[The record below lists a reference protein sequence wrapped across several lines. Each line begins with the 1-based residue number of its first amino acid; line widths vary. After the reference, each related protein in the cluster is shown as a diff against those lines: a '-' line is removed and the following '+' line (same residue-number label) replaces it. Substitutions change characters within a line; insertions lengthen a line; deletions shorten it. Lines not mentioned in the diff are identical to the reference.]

1 MHIALNALFVHREL
15 FGGGIYI
22 QNLVR
27 ELARIDAENR
37 YTLYVSETG
46 ASHFQ
51 ELGPNFHLVYRNHR
65 RPVRVLWEQS
75 GLPIELRRL
84 GVDVYHGP
92 GYVVP
97 LCKVCPQITTV
108 HDLTAYLFPET
119 HNLFSS
125 CYYRL
130 LMPWTVKAADRVIAI
145 SKSAKSDLTRL
156 LGVPSEKV
164 CVIHHGKDERF
175 TPHRDESR
183 LARLRTKYGLTKK
196 VILFVGGIDL
206 RKNPSCLVRAFAML
220 KSLHKSHTLV
230 LTGGFG
236 DHYNSICTR
245 LREWGVEDDVVFPG
259 YVPGEELAD
268 FYRLAEVFVYPS
280 LYEGFGL
287 PVLEAMACGVPVITS
302 NVSAMPEVA
311 GDAAI
316 LVEPNNIEGLAA
328 AIERVLADTALR
340 QGLVE
345 KGLRRSQLF
354 SWKQAACDTLDLY
367 RKVAAHAG

>member
-27 ELARIDAENR
+27 ELSQIDADNR

-51 ELGPNFHLVYRNHR
+51 GLGPNFHLVYRNHR

-75 GLPIELRRL
+75 GLPMELRRL

-119 HNLFSS
+119 HDFFSS
-125 CYYRL
+125 WYYRL
-130 LMPWTVKAADRVIAI
+130 LMPWSVKAADRIIAV
-145 SKSAKSDLTRL
+145 SQSAKTDLMRL
-156 LGVPSEKV
+156 LDVASEKI

-183 LARLRTKYGLTKK
+183 SARLRTKYGLTKK

-206 RKNPSCLVRAFAML
+206 RKNPTSLVRAFAML
-220 KSLHKSHTLV
+220 KSLHQSHELV

-236 DHYNSICTR
+236 EHYQWIRAR
-245 LREWGVEDDVVFPG
+245 LREWKVENHVVFPG
-259 YVPGEELAD
+259 YIPGEELAD

-316 LVEPNNIEGLAA
+316 LVEPNNIEDLAA
-328 AIERVLADTALR
+328 AIERVLGDNALR
-340 QGLVE
+340 DNLIE
-345 KGLRRSQLF
+345 KGLRRSKLF
-354 SWKQAACDTLDLY
+354 SWKRAACDTLDLY
-367 RKVAAHAG
+367 RKVAAHAR